1 MYIIVVVDK
10 HVIHFNKGA
19 VGYQMIVAVLKI
31 PSQQIDFSNFF
42 ESHKQIFIMNY
53 GYN

>member
-1 MYIIVVVDK
+1 MYIIVVVDE
-10 HVIHFNKGA
+10 HVIHCNKGA
-19 VGYQMIVAVLKI
+19 VGDQIIVAVPKT
-31 PSQQIDFSNFF
+31 PSQPIDFSNFF